1 VYKERSMFLG
11 SYVGKP
17 VVWQF
22 PLIASN
28 VGAIG
33 AEVVID
39 IGTAHVF
46 IGKDDFWI
54 FDGARPIPIKS
65 APKEWFFANSDATYR
80 FKIRSHF
87 DQAKN
92 LCWWFYPAPGSGGK
106 LTDALVYNLNNER
119 WGRVTLPI
127 ETVFQ
132 FQNAETNYDNWPADG
147 SVTFDTLPDLP
158 FDSQAFD
165 TSSSAMG
172 VVSTD
177 HKVKTMTGRCAA
189 ASLTTGDLGDDEQYT
204 TLSQVTPRFKQRAAA
219 ASLTHYTRNFDG
231 DVLESRGTNALSGN
245 HFDTLASGR
254 YHRVRLDLQGD
265 FEIVGLTPTLI
276 PDGMA

>member
-1 VYKERSMFLG
+1 
-11 SYVGKP
+11 
-17 VVWQF
+17 VVF
-22 PLIASN
+22 REFGRDLPLQ
-28 VGAIG
+28 
-33 AEVVID
+33 
-39 IGTAHVF
+39 
-46 IGKDDFWI
+46 
-54 FDGARPIPIKS
+54 
-65 APKEWFFANSDATYR
+65 
-80 FKIRSHF
+80 KIRSHF

-106 LTDALVYNLNNER
+106 LTDAMVYNLNNER
-119 WGRVTLPI
+119 WGHVTLPI

-231 DVLESRGTNALSGN
+231 DVLEEPRHQRTLRQPLRHPGVGALPPRPPRPAG
-245 HFDTLASGR
+245 
-254 YHRVRLDLQGD
+254 
-265 FEIVGLTPTLI
+265 
-276 PDGMA
+276 